1 MRELTMDEVQDV
13 GGGLLGFVVVAISA
27 VLGGCATM
35 HQPGEFRA
43 RAEIEELPPLLPP
56 LRAPSNPPDQ
66 AVTGP

>member
-1 MRELTMDEVQDV
+1 MRELTMEEVQDV

-43 RAEIEELPPLLPP
+43 RAEIEELPPL
-56 LRAPSNPPDQ
+56 RAPSNPPDQ